1 MIPNFRAILQ
11 LFLATA
17 VLTSTVSAHAQRPQR
32 NPRSPINSIREKYM
46 ESVAAPKK
54 DVVQADVKMEVQ
66 SYATELPGQQSKS
79 TLVSTHLK
87 FDTSRGTWGG
97 KGDFMFGRYTDLKY
111 TIFSVQELYVSNTP
125 NENFSSALGRKDEFW
140 SDVDQNWDLGLW
152 EPRYLEEP
160 LRPVDQGIT
169 GLILKARESSSDF
182 EGVLYGSPIFIPTM
196 SPPLSV
202 QNGDFVSDSRWNT
215 VPPKSTQVLGTET
228 KLSYNLDIPELSKLV
243 SKPGAGMRMSF
254 GRSAAWGPWIAVNGA
269 TKPINSIFL
278 RYKYDLAGARQTG
291 LVNMMPMVRYHTLFG
306 ADAGWNLGPG
316 RVSVSYL
323 EDRPL
328 NALPSNDADSDGVVR
343 SEWIE
348 QTPEPVKV
356 FGAHAEWRVE
366 DVLLDPV
373 ELKLD
378 YLNAR
383 QSATQDLNA
392 KGENKGAVLPHR
404 LPFTNALQ
412 LRAGTTFRLLRL
424 PVGIG
429 FRALR
434 EFDQKGN
441 IYTFEGKLWPTRA
454 LALNAGFDI
463 LGPDD
468 GSEANEDDRFLN
480 KFRTNDRMFAGVS
493 YVF

>member
-1 MIPNFRAILQ
+1 MIRKFRASLQ
-11 LFLATA
+11 LFLAAA
-17 VLTSTVSAHAQRPQR
+17 VLTSAVSARAQSRSQV
-32 NPRSPINSIREKYM
+32 PRSPINSIREKYM
-46 ESVAAPKK
+46 ESIAAPKK
-54 DVVQADVKMEVQ
+54 DVFQADVKMEVQ

-79 TLVSTHLK
+79 TLLSAHLN
-87 FDTSRGTWGG
+87 FETGQGRWGG
-97 KGDFMFGRYTDLKY
+97 KGDIMVGRYTDLKY
-111 TIFSVQELYVSNTP
+111 TIFSVQELYVSHTP
-125 NENFSSALGRKDEFW
+125 NDGFSAALGRKDEFW

-169 GLILKARESSSDF
+169 GLLLKAKESSTDF
-182 EGVLYGSPIFIPTM
+182 EGVIYGSPVFIPTM

-215 VPPKSTQVLGTET
+215 VPPKSTQVMGTET

-243 SKPGAGMRMSF
+243 SKPGGGMRMSF
-254 GRSAAWGPWIAVNGA
+254 GRSAAWGPWISVNA
-269 TKPINSIFL
+269 ASKPINSIFL

-291 LVNMMPMVRYHTLFG
+291 LVNMMPMVRYHALWG
-306 ADAGWNLGPG
+306 ADAGWNLGAA

-323 EDRPL
+323 EDRPF
-328 NALPSNDADSDGVVR
+328 NTLPNNDADPDGVVR

-348 QTPEPVKV
+348 QTPESVRV
-356 FGAHAEWRVE
+356 YGAHAEWRVE
-366 DVLLDPV
+366 NVLLDPLD
-373 ELKLD
+373 LKVD
-378 YLNAR
+378 YLTAR

-392 KGENKGAVLPHR
+392 KGENKGAVLPYR
-404 LPFTNALQ
+404 LQFTNALQ
-412 LRAGTTFRLLRL
+412 LRAGTTFRLARL
-424 PVGIG
+424 PVGLG

-454 LALNAGFDI
+454 IALNAGFDI

-468 GSEANEDDRFLN
+468 GSEANDDDRFLN